1 MLVNLTS
8 IPKKKKNTG
17 PNIKQI
23 ITQVMCKHLEDRK
36 EMANRQNRY
45 VESSPR
51 QTNLFSFWFEQVGL
65 GIGEK

>member
-1 MLVNLTS
+1 
-8 IPKKKKNTG
+8 
-17 PNIKQI
+17 
-23 ITQVMCKHLEDRK
+23 MCKHLEDRK